1 MINFN
6 QSLKRL
12 SLIQMENYQDFIYFL
27 QINNILEKA
36 VILNDKNYLSLK
48 KKIKKYGMVEFI

>member
-12 SLIQMENYQDFIYFL
+12 SSIQMENYQDFIYFL

>member
-1 MINFN
+1 
-6 QSLKRL
+6 
-12 SLIQMENYQDFIYFL
+12 MENYQDFIYFL